1 MLAVLML
8 PTSAAIATSMNG
20 QHLSSVDSP
29 IVEFQTFFQWGH
41 MLGINNTAW

>member
-8 PTSAAIATSMNG
+8 PTSAAIAISMNG
-20 QHLSSVDSP
+20 RHLSSVDSP